1 MRTFHITSARFTGHV
16 ELLYNAEE
24 TLVKIDFSNAQLK
37 LKQMQV
43 FLQKLPLAIC
53 TIEQFVTELPVTIV
67 EADYCVTF
75 DMFWQ
80 AYDKKINKKR
90 CEPLFNKLNKA
101 RQIAALNGIK
111 QYDRFLKAEGWRKKA
126 DPENYLRNEMWEND
140 WK

>member
-1 MRTFHITSARFTGHV
+1 MRSFHISSQRFEGHIA
-16 ELLYNAEE
+16 LMFNTEE
-24 TLVKIDFSNAQLK
+24 YLINIDFSAAQLSTKQLK
-37 LKQMQV
+37 L
-43 FLQKLPLAIC
+43 FLQKTPLCISA
-53 TIEQFVTELPVTIV
+53 IEQFVTELPVTIV

-75 DMFWQ
+75 VMFWT

-90 CEPLFNKLNKA
+90 CEPLWNKLAKNK
-101 RQIAALNGIK
+101 QIAALNGIK